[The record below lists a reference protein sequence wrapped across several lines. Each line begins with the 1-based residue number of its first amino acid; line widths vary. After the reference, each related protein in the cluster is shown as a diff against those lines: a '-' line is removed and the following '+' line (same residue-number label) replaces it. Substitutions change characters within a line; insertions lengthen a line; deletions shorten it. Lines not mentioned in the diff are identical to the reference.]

1 MQNEANVEV
10 FDYVIVGAGAAGS
23 VLAARLSEDGRTTVA
38 LLEAGPSERHPYV
51 RIPAAYPR
59 LFETRRD
66 WAYFTEPQAAL
77 GGRRVYWPR
86 GKMLGGSSSINAMLW
101 VPGNP
106 ADYAIWRERAGPL
119 WDPADLCARL
129 RRIAGSGEEAKQV
142 GAVAV
147 GPQRDPSPLTMAFV
161 KTARSVGIGALGTDG
176 SGIGV
181 GLFDVTQ
188 HSGQRLSAAK
198 GYLRP
203 AMRRRNLVVRTCAP
217 ATRVVFDGRR
227 ALGVTYRR
235 GRDEQQVN
243 ARREVLL
250 AAGAIGS
257 PQLLQCSGI
266 GPGPLL
272 QELGIP
278 IVTELRRVGAGLK
291 DHLASGLVV
300 ETRRPVSLIAAQR
313 APALARYVLGRRGPL
328 TSSLAEGVVFVRSD
342 DRLDLPDLELLFA
355 PVAFLEEGRALPRL
369 HGVTLAAIV
378 LQPESSG
385 TVHITSPDPCLPPAI
400 DPRYLSDPAG
410 RDRTVLIA
418 GIRRCAQLVASA
430 PLAKELGARILPAV
444 GAGGPLAPDDLV
456 ERSILET
463 AQTLYHPVGTCAMG
477 TEDGAVLDPRARVRG
492 VEALRVVD
500 ASAMPNLNRGHTLA
514 PTLALAERA
523 AELIRE
529 S

>member
-1 MQNEANVEV
+1 MHMEAKVEV

-59 LFETRRD
+59 LFQGPRD
-66 WAYFTEPQAAL
+66 WAYFTEPQEAL
-77 GGRRVYWPR
+77 GGRHVYWPR
-86 GKMLGGSSSINAMLW
+86 GKVLGGSSSINAMLW
-101 VPGNP
+101 VPGHP
-106 ADYAIWRERAGPL
+106 ADYAVWRERAGPL
-119 WDPADLCARL
+119 WDPDELCTRL
-129 RRIAGSGEEAKQV
+129 RRIAASGDEAKGI

-147 GPQRDPSPLTMAFV
+147 GPQRDPSPLTAAFV
-161 KTARSVGIGALGTDG
+161 QAARASGIGPLGADA
-176 SGIGV
+176 SGAGV
-181 GLFDVTQ
+181 GLFEVTQ
-188 HSGQRLSAAK
+188 HRGQRLSAAD

-203 AMRRRNLVVRTCAP
+203 AMRRRNLVVRTAAA

-227 ALGVTYRR
+227 AIGVAYRR

-257 PQLLQCSGI
+257 PQLLQCSGV
-266 GPGPLL
+266 GPGGLL
-272 QELGIP
+272 QRLGIP
-278 IVTELRRVGAGLK
+278 IVAERARVGAGLR

-300 ETRRPVSLIAAQR
+300 ATRRPISLLTAQR
-313 APALARYVLGRRGPL
+313 APALARYMLGRRGPL
-328 TSSLAEGVVFVRSD
+328 TSSVAEGVAFMRSD

-355 PVAFLEEGRALPRL
+355 PVAFLEEGRALPSL

-378 LQPESSG
+378 LQPESTG
-385 TVHITSPDPCLPPAI
+385 TVQITSPDPSVPPAI
-400 DPRYLSDPAG
+400 DPRYLSDPSG
-410 RDRTVLIA
+410 RDRSVLIA
-418 GIRRCAQLVASA
+418 GIRRCEELLATA
-430 PLAKELGARILPAV
+430 PLADELGARILPSASS
-444 GAGGPLAPDDLV
+444 GASLGPDGLV
-456 ERSILET
+456 ERCILET
-463 AQTLYHPVGTCAMG
+463 TQTLYHPIGTCAMG
-477 TEDGAVLDPRARVRG
+477 TGDDAVLDPRARVRG

-500 ASAMPNLNRGHTLA
+500 ASAMPGLNRGHTLA

-529 S
+529 G